1 MKTHTHK
8 YMYIYKFKQNLW
20 NIFFLPNF
28 TEISRLKNRGKF
40 AAAFDLVCRPMCEYN
55 DGTIESTTRIRIRN
69 CLAYIYICMLPMM
82 LILMIMMNAKHCKR
96 STALKLRT
104 NLTSST
110 RHAPHRG
117 TKQCWNTSKQRVAN
131 RSRGQQHA
139 PPCESS
145 GLFCC
150 CTSTWICC

>member
-69 CLAYIYICMLPMM
+69 CLAYIYIYMYAADDVDLDD
-82 LILMIMMNAKHCKR
+82 NDECKASQTKY
-96 STALKLRT
+96 STEAE
-104 NLTSST
+104 N
-110 RHAPHRG
+110 
-117 TKQCWNTSKQRVAN
+117 
-131 RSRGQQHA
+131 
-139 PPCESS
+139 
-145 GLFCC
+145 
-150 CTSTWICC
+150 